1 VGAEFAVERPGA
13 RMRTLI
19 VASLFASLFALLGLG
34 PACQAQGPSTPPMSS
49 AFRGGVTFVRARCA
63 SAASCLMGQVVAAET
78 AIPLSRAT
86 VFLEREHSDQADS
99 PQPVEITT
107 LTDDQGVF
115 AIEEPPAGR
124 YRLQVFKRERRLEV
138 HGLAL
143 GDPGTTMV
151 PVRLPR
157 G

>member
-1 VGAEFAVERPGA
+1 
-13 RMRTLI
+13 MRTGPL
-19 VASLFASLFALLGLG
+19 SLLLAALVLG
-34 PACQAQGPSTPPMSS
+34 PACRAPAPTNPPVG
-49 AFRGGVTFVRARCA
+49 AANRGGVTFVRARCA
-63 SAASCLMGQVVAAET
+63 SASSCLLGQVVTAET
-78 AIPLSRAT
+78 ATPLAHAT
-86 VFLEREHSDQADS
+86 IFLEREEGAGDA
-99 PQPVEITT
+99 VEITT

-143 GDPGTTMV
+143 GEPGTTMV
-151 PVRLPR
+151 PVRLPQ

>member
-1 VGAEFAVERPGA
+1 
-13 RMRTLI
+13 MRI
-19 VASLFASLFALLGLG
+19 VSRASLIAVLLLG
-34 PACQAQGPSTPPMSS
+34 PACRPPAPTHSPATSS
-49 AFRGGVTFVRARCA
+49 ARGGATFVRARCA

-78 AIPLSRAT
+78 ATPLARAT
-86 VFLEREHSDQADS
+86 VFLEREEDIESGS
-99 PQPVEITT
+99 PVEITT

-115 AIEEPPAGR
+115 AIEEPPAGS

-138 HGLAL
+138 RGLPL
-143 GDPGTTMV
+143 GEPGTTMV